1 MPSRQ
6 LNSKSVRH
14 ARDCSRLRAKICDD
28 EVLEADIICGTCRML
43 RFFTSA
49 VCCLAVVVL
58 AGCGGG
64 SSGSAPISVGGP
76 PVLYVTTSSNT
87 IASFQISSAG
97 VLTP

>member
-1 MPSRQ
+1 
-6 LNSKSVRH
+6 
-14 ARDCSRLRAKICDD
+14 
-28 EVLEADIICGTCRML
+28 ML

-87 IASFQISSAG
+87 IAGFQISSAG
-97 VLTP
+97 VLTPVVGSPFANNGSGTEGIATANSSFLYVANSASQNISAY